1 MGRTVN
7 CCNPD
12 INIYHRSI
20 NYGELRGRE
29 RCAVICESMK
39 MEKDTHCKIEQKR
52 ERERERERVR
62 EIMHHS
68 QSLAFNHLFEE
79 KKRLDNIVD
88 IFAV

>member
-1 MGRTVN
+1 
-7 CCNPD
+7 
-12 INIYHRSI
+12 
-20 NYGELRGRE
+20 
-29 RCAVICESMK
+29 

-52 ERERERERVR
+52 EREREREK